1 MWRKIRRT
9 EKAMAALLM
18 LLETMMNNVKV
29 QERFQQNL
37 FAVKGWVQTFEAIIC
52 ERLAGEV
59 RAVQKWFNETKCM
72 DAVEDCEIDHD
83 DETSHV
89 DMCLKCNGDEEMS
102 RSTELRALHREIL
115 RLTKTLKTVSMLS
128 HVPWRYDIPAKELL
142 NR

>member
-29 QERFQQNL
+29 QMMFQTNL

-52 ERLAGEV
+52 DRLHREV
-59 RAVQKWFNETKCM
+59 RAVEKWFNETKCM
-72 DAVEDCEIDHD
+72 DAVEECGIDHD

-102 RSTELRALHREIL
+102 RASELRALHREIL
-115 RLTKTLKTVSMLS
+115 RLTKTLKTVSSLS

-142 NR
+142 GR